1 MGREQAWRRC
11 SFRICATLLI
21 AVLVFGC
28 SLRIAEIK
36 EQEATEHLMQSR
48 KLVAQGD
55 YQSALRES
63 EKAIT
68 AAPNSQQA
76 EEALLYT
83 GLIYA
88 DAANPKKDYAKSVSY
103 LKKLLKDYPESG
115 LAAEARIIAAL
126 LQENERL
133 NRSIEKLNGS
143 IEKLN
148 GTIEKLNSVIEESKK
163 VDIGIEEKKRE
174 KTK

>member
-1 MGREQAWRRC
+1 MGREQTWRRGN
-11 SFRICATLLI
+11 FRICATFLI
-21 AVLVFGC
+21 ALFVVGC
-28 SLRIAEIK
+28 SLKIVEIK

-55 YQSALRES
+55 YQGGLRES
-63 EKAIT
+63 EKAISV
-68 AAPNSQQA
+68 APNSEQA
-76 EEALLYT
+76 EEALLFM

-88 DAANPKKDYAKSVSY
+88 DAANPKKDYGKSLSY
-103 LKKLLKDYPESG
+103 LKKLLKDHPESR
-115 LAAEARIIAAL
+115 LAAEAKAISAL

-133 NRSIEKLNGS
+133 NRSIEKLS
-143 IEKLN
+143 

-174 KTK
+174 RTK

>member
-1 MGREQAWRRC
+1 VGREQAGRR
-11 SFRICATLLI
+11 SAIRICAAFLI
-21 AVLVFGC
+21 VVLVSGC
-28 SLRIAEIK
+28 SLRVVEMK
-36 EQEATEHLMQSR
+36 EQQAAEHLIQSR

-63 EKAIT
+63 EKAIS
-68 AAPNSQQA
+68 AAPSSQQA
-76 EEALLYT
+76 EEALLYM

-88 DAANPKKDYAKSVSY
+88 DPANPKKDYGKSMSY
-103 LKKLLKDYPESG
+103 VRKLLKDYPGSR
-115 LAAEARIIAAL
+115 LTAEARTIAAL
-126 LQENERL
+126 LQESERL
-133 NRSIEKLNGS
+133 NRS

-174 KTK
+174 QTK

>member
-1 MGREQAWRRC
+1 VGREQAWRRC
-11 SFRICATLLI
+11 SFRICATFLI
-21 AVLVFGC
+21 AVLVVGC
-28 SLRIAEIK
+28 SLTIVGTK
-36 EQEATEHLMQSR
+36 EQEATEHLVQSR
-48 KLVAQGD
+48 KLVVQGD
-55 YQSALRES
+55 YQNALRES
-63 EKAIT
+63 EKAISV
-68 AAPNSQQA
+68 APSSQQA
-76 EEALLYT
+76 EEALLFM

-88 DAANPKKDYAKSVSY
+88 DAANPKKDYGKSISY
-103 LKKLLKDYPESG
+103 LKKLLKDRPESR